1 MLYFYL
7 SAMEELI
14 VELQLF
20 LQLLD
25 HEYLTST
32 VREKKA
38 VLNNILLRIQATKGQ
53 GHSHTVYIHDALKQH
68 AETERKQSKSSPLPS
83 DIVFLYLC
91 KTP

>member
-1 MLYFYL
+1 
-7 SAMEELI
+7 MEELI

-38 VLNNILLRIQATKGQ
+38 VLNNILLRIQSSKGQ
-53 GHSHTVYIHDALKQH
+53 CQI
-68 AETERKQSKSSPLPS
+68 
-83 DIVFLYLC
+83 DIFHIYYGGKKEC
-91 KTP
+91 I

>member
-53 GHSHTVYIHDALKQH
+53 CHCHTVYIHDALKQH
-68 AETERKQSKSSPLPS
+68 AEIERKQLKSSSLPL
-83 DIVFLYLC
+83 DTLILY
-91 KTP
+91 

>member
-1 MLYFYL
+1 MAATRLSVRKFIFKL
-7 SAMEELI
+7 DGNNSNSFCFVSAMEELI

-38 VLNNILLRIQATKGQ
+38 VLNNILLRIQSSKGQ
-53 GHSHTVYIHDALKQH
+53 CQI
-68 AETERKQSKSSPLPS
+68 
-83 DIVFLYLC
+83 DILC
-91 KTP
+91 V